1 MRVRRRG
8 AAVAAVLARHGIDP
22 AADETTLTAALA
34 ARGWQASVE
43 ETGRSPAAGPKR
55 DRAVATRPRGAG
67 PYPGHLQHTG
77 PTAVEAL
84 ATVLARDDGR
94 GERP

>member
-1 MRVRRRG
+1 M
-8 AAVAAVLARHGIDP
+8 AVLARHGIDP

-43 ETGRSPAAGPKR
+43 ETDGVRPR
-55 DRAVATRPRGAG
+55 DRNATARWRRDRGAG